1 MGSVVMAAGTA
12 AAFPTEGAVAA
23 GRMVMWVRMLV
34 AAGRI
39 FVIVFV
45 GMGTFIILRATGA
58 AVQDASEY
66 S

>member
-34 AAGRI
+34 AAMAGF

-58 AVQDASEY
+58 ARTGCF
-66 S
+66 